1 MRFQELPKAEFAG
14 GELRYIFDTSACYV
28 PEFSRNGDSF
38 ESRLAVTPVPRRH
51 VDYITRIYDPR
62 LIEPRVVTLIDNTG
76 ERVGYLE
83 LAQEHEGRIARIT
96 NLLVE
101 DEYRRRGY
109 GSLLISRARTMAKA
123 AHAESLR
130 AYVAGINVGA
140 VRFLLTQGMG
150 LVGFSTLDDEIML
163 EMGMKV

>member
-1 MRFQELPKAEFAG
+1 MRFLELPKAEFAG

-28 PEFSRNGDSF
+28 PEFSREGDSF
-38 ESRLAVTPVPRRH
+38 GTRLTVVPIPRRH

-62 LIEPRVVTLIDNTG
+62 LADPRVVTLIDNSG

-101 DEYRRRGY
+101 DEHRRRGY
-109 GSLLISRARTMAKA
+109 GSLLVSRARTMAKA
-123 AHAESLR
+123 AGAESLR
-130 AYVAGINVGA
+130 VYVAGINVGA
-140 VRFLLTQGMG
+140 VRFMLTQGMG
-150 LVGFSTLDDEIML
+150 LVGFSALGDEIML
-163 EMGMKV
+163 ELGMKV